1 MKSKIREWY
10 MSSYPNDSL
19 AEEINK
25 DVTFE
30 DLYNALK
37 THKDVYECLGVVDS
51 FIREN
56 CFSKLAK
63 LLNQNY
69 DYIFYMWL
77 SRDEL
82 KVVELSDYISS
93 RKFMCLEKYDISEE

>member
-37 THKDVYECLGVVDS
+37 THKDVYECLGVGDS

-69 DYIFYMWL
+69 DYIYYMWL
-77 SRDEL
+77 SRDEPNSYNNPL
-82 KVVELSDYISS
+82 LFNEY
-93 RKFMCLEKYDISEE
+93 